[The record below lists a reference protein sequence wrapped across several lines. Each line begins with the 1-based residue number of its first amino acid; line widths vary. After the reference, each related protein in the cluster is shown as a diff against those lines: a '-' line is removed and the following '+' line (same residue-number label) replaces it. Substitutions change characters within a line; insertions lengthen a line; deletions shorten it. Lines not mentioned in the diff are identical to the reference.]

1 MAQNYYLFNSGTLQR
16 KDNSL
21 IFRPAEGD
29 PRTFPVE
36 NCEALYLFG
45 EVTLNTKLLNFL
57 SQHQI
62 TVHVFNYYDFY
73 AGSYVP
79 RESLLSG
86 RVVVDQVKHYTNK
99 KKRIAIAQ
107 KLVEG
112 AAHNLLKN
120 LKYYKKQGKEL
131 EKSVDLIEEWEQQIP
146 AATEIPALMGI
157 EGNIRNEYYRC
168 WPIIIDQ
175 KIEFEKRVYHPPDN
189 MINALISY
197 CNTMVYTT
205 CLSEIYRTQ
214 LNPLV
219 SFLHE
224 PGERRYSLA
233 LDLAEVFKPILSDRL
248 IFRVLNRQQVTE
260 KDFSQQL
267 NFCQMNEKAIKTITR
282 EYDETLKTV
291 IKHPSLKKQVSY
303 RRLVRLDA
311 YRLIK
316 HLLGDEEYEP
326 TKMWW

>member
-1 MAQNYYLFNSGTLQR
+1 MAQNYYLFNAGTLQR

-45 EVTLNTKLLNFL
+45 EITLNTKLLNFL
-57 SQHQI
+57 SQHRI
-62 TVHVFNYYDFY
+62 TVHIFNYYDFY

-86 RVVVDQVKHYTNK
+86 RVVVDQVQHYTSKNK
-99 KKRIAIAQ
+99 RLVLARKF
-107 KLVEG
+107 VEG
-112 AAHNLLKN
+112 AIHNLLKN
-120 LKYYKKQGKEL
+120 LKYYKKRKKEL
-131 EKSVDLIEEWEQQIP
+131 EMPIQTIEQWIP
-146 AATEIPALMGI
+146 QVERATDIPALMGI
-157 EGNIRNEYYRC
+157 EGNIRNQYYQC
-168 WPIIIDQ
+168 WPLIIDQ

-197 CNTMVYTT
+197 CNSMVYTT

-214 LNPLV
+214 LNPLI

-224 PGERRYSLA
+224 PGERRYSLS
-233 LDLAEVFKPILSDRL
+233 LDLAEIFKPILADRL
-248 IFRVLNRQQVTE
+248 IFRILNRQQVTE
-260 KDFSQQL
+260 KDFSKEL
-267 NFCQMNEKAIKTITR
+267 NFCQMTEKAVKTITR
-282 EYDETLKTV
+282 EYDDTLKTV
-291 IKHPSLKKQVSY
+291 IHHPGLKKQVSY
-303 RRLVRLDA
+303 RRLIRLDA

-316 HLLGDEEYEP
+316 HLLGDETYEA